1 MKQSVLIS
9 VDFVRKLFRSRQMLW
24 AMALRDLKAKYVGS
38 VFGLTWA
45 VVHPLVQVLVYG
57 LVFGVIFKSRPDASY
72 GTDSYIL
79 FLLTGILPWQFFQ
92 QGVTSAMGSINAN
105 SNLVKKA
112 VGFPSEL
119 LPIISIMSSFINH
132 LIGMGLLFVALV
144 AIEWRLPLYAP
155 FIIPY
160 LFFISLFA
168 VGLGWIL
175 SSVSV
180 YLRDLKQVIDMLMLA
195 WFFLTPI
202 FYPPS
207 IVPPGMMAF
216 LKLNPLFL
224 VVEGFRESLLSGRL
238 PDPQAIA
245 YLAFVS
251 IMTFG
256 IGGLFFRRLKP
267 GFAEVL

>member
-1 MKQSVLIS
+1 MKQSVLVSI
-9 VDFVRKLFRSRQMLW
+9 DFLRKLFTSRQMLW
-24 AMALRDLKAKYVGS
+24 AMAMRDLKAKYVGS

-57 LVFGVIFKSRPDASY
+57 LVFGVIFRSRPDASY

-79 FLLTGILPWQFFQ
+79 FLLAGILPWQFFQ
-92 QGVTSAMGSINAN
+92 QGVTSAMNSINAN

-119 LPIISIMSSFINH
+119 LPIVSIISSFMNH
-132 LIGMGLLFVALV
+132 LIGLGLLFVALV
-144 AIEWRLPLYAP
+144 VLEWRLPFYAP
-155 FIIPY
+155 LIIPY

-168 VGLGWIL
+168 VGLGWML
-175 SSVSV
+175 SSVNV

-202 FYPPS
+202 FYSPS
-207 IVPPGMMAF
+207 RVPGG
-216 LKLNPLFL
+216 LLEVLQLNPMHV
-224 VVEGFRESLLSGRL
+224 VVEGFRISLLAGRL
-238 PDPQAIA
+238 PDMEQLL

-251 IMTFG
+251 LAAFG
-256 IGGLFFRRLKP
+256 VGGLFFRRLKP